1 MEVQNWNMR
10 SEECAGSWVGAQRS
24 FELGR
29 RVSLML
35 DSFALRW

>member
-10 SEECAGSWVGAQRS
+10 LEECAGSWVGARRS

-29 RVSLML
+29 RVSPKL

>member
-10 SEECAGSWVGAQRS
+10 SEECAVSRVGARRS

-29 RVSLML
+29 RVSPML
-35 DSFALRW
+35 GSFALRW